1 MGKDPAFLFYSADF
15 FMDTADLTAAQVGH
29 YIRLLCFQ
37 HQKGRLSEAFIRNIT
52 RDDADET
59 LLTKFIQDENGLYY
73 NEGIDAEIRRRAEY
87 TQSRRRNRQKADT
100 GPAGEQTHVHD
111 MKNICSTYDEH
122 METETETETE
132 AGTGINK
139 CGPGFLFERV
149 K

>member
-37 HQKGRLSEAFIRNIT
+37 HQKGRLSETFIRNIT

-59 LLTKFIQDENGLYY
+59 LLSKFIQDENGLYY

-87 TQSRRRNRQKADT
+87 TQSSRRNRQKADT
-100 GPAGEQTHVHD
+100 GPAGEQTHIQD

-139 CGPGFLFERV
+139 CGPGFLSERA